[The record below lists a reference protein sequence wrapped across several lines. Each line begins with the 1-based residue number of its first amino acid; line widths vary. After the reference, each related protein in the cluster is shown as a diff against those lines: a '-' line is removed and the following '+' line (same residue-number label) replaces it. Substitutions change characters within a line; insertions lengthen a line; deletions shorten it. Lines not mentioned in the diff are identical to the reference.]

1 MDAHDPL
8 TACLA
13 LASADGAVRRRF
25 DAALSGAHGL
35 SLNDFVLLRALRSA
49 PGGRL
54 RRVDLA
60 QRLGI
65 TASGATRLLAPL
77 EKTGYVVRQTNP
89 DDARVAFAS
98 LTPAGEQL
106 ADHAHDTAVEIGT
119 DVLTSRYTA
128 DEIATLTR
136 LLARL
141 APIGA

>member
-1 MDAHDPL
+1 MEPSEPL
-8 TACLA
+8 DACLA
-13 LASADGAVRRRF
+13 LARADGAVRRRF

-35 SLNDFVLLRALRSA
+35 SLNDFILLRALRSA

-77 EKTGYVVRQTNP
+77 EKTGYVLRHANP

-98 LTPAGEQL
+98 LTPAGEVL
-106 ADHAHDTAVEIGT
+106 ADHALETALEVGT
-119 DVLTSRYTA
+119 DLITARYTA
-128 DEIATLTR
+128 DEIATLAR

>member
-1 MDAHDPL
+1 VEATDPVD
-8 TACLA
+8 ACLT
-13 LASADGAVRRRF
+13 LARADAEVRRRL

-35 SLNDFVLLRALRSA
+35 SLNDFILLRALRGA

-77 EKTGYVVRQTNP
+77 EKTGYVVRHSNP

-98 LTPAGEQL
+98 LTEAGETL
-106 ADHAHDTAVEIGT
+106 ADHALDTATEVGA
-119 DVLTSRYTA
+119 DLLTARYTA
-128 DEIATLTR
+128 DEIATLTH

-141 APIGA
+141 TPIGV

>member
-1 MDAHDPL
+1 MEPNEPL
-8 TACLA
+8 DTCLA
-13 LASADGAVRRRF
+13 LAHADGAVRRRF

-35 SLNDFVLLRALRSA
+35 SLNDFILLRALRSA

-77 EKTGYVVRQTNP
+77 EKTGYVLRHANP

-98 LTPAGEQL
+98 LTPAGEVL
-106 ADHAHDTAVEIGT
+106 ADHALETALEVGT
-119 DVLTSRYTA
+119 DLITARYTA
-128 DEIATLTR
+128 DEIATLAR